1 MGDSHLHFPT
11 PQAAAQATAVLDVLR
26 GARKRVCLLAQRS
39 RERLEI
45 ELPDEAVEL
54 LRAVLAHMAEG
65 NAVQL
70 VPVHAELTTQQAA
83 DLLGVSR
90 PFLVRLLEQGAIP
103 HRKVGAH
110 RRVLASDLLQYK
122 EREDRERRDAAR
134 ELTEEAQKLGLDY

>member
-11 PQAAAQATAVLDVLR
+11 AKAAAQATEALDALR

-45 ELPDEAVEL
+45 ALPDEAVEL
-54 LRAVLAHMAEG
+54 LRVVLAHMAEG

-90 PFLVRLLEQGAIP
+90 PFLVRLLEQGVIP

-122 EREDRERRDAAR
+122 ERDDRERREVAR